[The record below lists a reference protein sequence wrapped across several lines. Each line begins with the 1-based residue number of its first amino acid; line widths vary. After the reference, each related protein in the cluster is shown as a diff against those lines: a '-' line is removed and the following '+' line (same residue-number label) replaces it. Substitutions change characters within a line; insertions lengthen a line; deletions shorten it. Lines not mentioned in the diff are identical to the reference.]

1 MNDAARQAFLQA
13 RCGSVGASDAPN
25 IIRRTKT
32 GYGASRANLMAVK
45 VVERLT
51 GLPAETYQSAAMAQG
66 LEREPRAR
74 EAYAFLHDIEVE
86 RTDPIRHPLI
96 KGAHASPDGLVGSR
110 GLVEIKC
117 PQPAAHLET
126 LLSEKIDRD
135 YFVQIQWQLTVT
147 GRSWCDY
154 ISWCP
159 DFPEA
164 MQFWE
169 QRVDRDMPLIV
180 ELEGEVRTFLAELE
194 EKVTALDA
202 RYPEAV

>member
-1 MNDAARQAFLQA
+1 M
-13 RCGSVGASDAPN
+13 
-25 IIRRTKT
+25 
-32 GYGASRANLMAVK
+32 SRA
-45 VVERLT
+45 
-51 GLPAETYQSAAMAQG
+51 P
-66 LEREPRAR
+66 

-147 GRSWCDY
+147 GRSRCDY
-154 ISWCP
+154 ISCCP

-164 MQFWE
+164 MQYWE